1 MMVHISC
8 LLWNS
13 TRSSCRDAGGRIGD
27 GGRRIG
33 ETGMEEVRLERKE
46 EARQSRRRSKGK
58 KEDARQGGEWVE
70 RVRHLNGAKD
80 LRVQLE

>member
-1 MMVHISC
+1 
-8 LLWNS
+8 
-13 TRSSCRDAGGRIGD
+13 
-27 GGRRIG
+27 
-33 ETGMEEVRLERKE
+33 MEEVRLERKE